1 MKMADSPENARWFV
15 AELIEELILSGSVRN
30 VVHRKTRVI
39 FADSHQDA
47 FEKALALST
56 EHETSYLNQ
65 KHDSGQT
72 RYWCFHELNLMGDDK
87 TAKAEA
93 QKKVRPHFRKSD
105 NFTPEQVALLMNA
118 HQGGLPN

>member
-1 MKMADSPENARWFV
+1 MSDSPETARWFI
-15 AELIEELILSGSVRN
+15 AELIEELILAGNVRN

-39 FADSHQDA
+39 FADSHQEA

-65 KHDSGQT
+65 KHESGQT
-72 RYWCFHELNLMGDDK
+72 RYWCFHELNLMSDEK
-87 TAKAEA
+87 APKVEAK
-93 QKKVRPHFRKSD
+93 KPRPHFRRSD
-105 NFTPEQVALLMNA
+105 NFTPEQVALLMNH